1 MAVFLKANDCECSP
15 PSPKANGTCAKCGHW
30 LPGERE
36 KGPNLVAMFRGE
48 PDTNSDAY
56 QFAKCATCNHKRI
69 DHVIDG
75 GCLTRSCA
83 CTHFKESEQG

>member
-1 MAVFLKANDCECSP
+1 MLLRQ
-15 PSPKANGTCAKCGHW
+15 PKDNGTCAACGGW

-36 KGPNLVAMFRGE
+36 KGPDLANLWGGGTV
-48 PDTNSDAY
+48 DKNSDAY
-56 QFAKCATCNHKRI
+56 QFARCRTCNHKRI

-83 CTHFKESEQG
+83 CMFFAEGEKVN